1 MTYLCGL
8 QKDPNMQLHV
18 LSGTLSLALASLHNL
33 SYKSPSRQPGQCR
46 THVAAAVHIPELV
59 QMRFDGLQ
67 VLLLHVA
74 EQALDSQGGHLQ
86 GGGGI
91 HGCVLTSCAA
101 LRGGE

>member
-1 MTYLCGL
+1 MRIPEKLTHDTLC
-8 QKDPNMQLHV
+8 NIRHTE
-18 LSGTLSLALASLHNL
+18 LSIISLTNPHPT
-33 SYKSPSRQPGQCR
+33 KTGQCP
-46 THVAAAVHIPELV
+46 THITAAVHIPELV

-91 HGCVLTSCAA
+91 HG
-101 LRGGE
+101 